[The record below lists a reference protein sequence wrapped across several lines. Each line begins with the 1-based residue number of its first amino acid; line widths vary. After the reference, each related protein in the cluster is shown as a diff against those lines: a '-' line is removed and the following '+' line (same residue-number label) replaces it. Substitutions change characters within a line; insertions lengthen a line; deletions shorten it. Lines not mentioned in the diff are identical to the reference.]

1 MAISPPRLLRFTPMG
16 RGSLA
21 KVRWKNDRIK
31 KKKARDKRVAAP
43 KQTGQQ
49 ASS

>member
-1 MAISPPRLLRFTPMG
+1 MG

-31 KKKARDKRVAAP
+31 KKKARDKRVGET
-43 KQTGQQ
+43 KQTQP

>member
-1 MAISPPRLLRFTPMG
+1 MG

-31 KKKARDKRVAAP
+31 KKKARDKRRGQEKTAQAA
-43 KQTGQQ
+43 
-49 ASS
+49 S